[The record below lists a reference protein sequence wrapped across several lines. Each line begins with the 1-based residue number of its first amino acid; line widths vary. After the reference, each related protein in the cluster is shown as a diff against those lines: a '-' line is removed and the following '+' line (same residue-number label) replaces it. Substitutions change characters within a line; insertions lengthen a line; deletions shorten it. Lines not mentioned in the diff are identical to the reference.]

1 MSHKLLIVT
10 TISRTIGDF
19 TIPYI
24 RYFKSLG
31 WQVDG
36 MAVDISTDELCIQ
49 ELDNVWEIQWSRNAL
64 DPRNFLRGAS
74 RVREVVALEDY
85 DLVHVHT
92 PIAAF
97 VTRYALKDF
106 SKTKVI
112 YTAHGF
118 HFYRGGNPIKNAIF
132 FNLEKLAGAWTDYL
146 VTINQ
151 EDAKAAIKHNFLP
164 KERIVYTP
172 GIGLDLE
179 EYDPGIVSQA
189 QIYAIHQ
196 ELGLQKEDVLLLSIA
211 EFTPRKRQQ
220 DQLLALK
227 KLNRPE
233 IHIAFAGYGVT
244 QTKIEK
250 LARKLELEQQ
260 VHFLGYRQ
268 DIPVLIAASQAVLL
282 TSQQEGLPRCIMEA
296 FCAAKP
302 VIGTKIRGTQD
313 LLTDEC
319 GILIDVGDT
328 QALANA
334 ITTVIDYPK
343 QAKKLAKNGHAKVA
357 TYDVREILK
366 TYIDIFDRAIQSDR
380 TLNKIS
386 R

>member
-1 MSHKLLIVT
+1 MSRKLLIIT
-10 TISRTIGDF
+10 TISRTIRDF

-24 RYFKSLG
+24 RHFKSLG

-36 MAVDISTDELCIQ
+36 MALDITNNDECIR
-49 ELDNVWEIQWSRNAL
+49 ELDSVWEIQWSRNAL
-64 DPRNFLRGAS
+64 DPRNFFKGVA
-74 RVREVVALEDY
+74 RVKEVVASENY
-85 DLVHVHT
+85 DIVHVHT

-97 VTRYALKDF
+97 VTRYALKKF
-106 SKTKVI
+106 TKTRVV

-118 HFYRGGNPIKNAIF
+118 HFYQGGNPIKNAIF
-132 FNLEKLAGAWTDYL
+132 FNLEKLAGRWTDYL

-151 EDAKAAIKHNFLP
+151 EDVRAAIKNRFLP
-164 KERIVYTP
+164 QEKIIYTP

-179 EYDPGIVSQA
+179 KYDPGNVSNTGINA
-189 QIYAIHQ
+189 VRQ
-196 ELGLQKEDVLLLSIA
+196 ELGLNKNDILLLSIA

-244 QTKIEK
+244 LAKIEE
-250 LARKLELEQQ
+250 LARELELQQQ
-260 VHFLGYRQ
+260 VHFLGHRK
-268 DIPVLIAASQAVLL
+268 DIPALICASQAVLL

-302 VIGTKIRGTQD
+302 VIGTRIRGTQD
-313 LLTDEC
+313 LLSDDC
-319 GILIDVGDT
+319 GILIEVGDT
-328 QALANA
+328 EALAKA
-334 ITTVIDYPK
+334 ITVVADDLEE
-343 QAKKLAKNGHAKVA
+343 AKRIGSNGRAKIA

-366 TYIDIFDRAIQSDR
+366 IYEDIFNKALLHDRFAR
-380 TLNKIS
+380 VN
-386 R
+386 

>member
-1 MSHKLLIVT
+1 MNRKLLIIT

-36 MAVDISTDELCIQ
+36 MAADICNDELCIQ
-49 ELDNVWEIQWSRNAL
+49 ELDNVWDIQWSRNAL
-64 DPRNFLRGAS
+64 DPRNFLRGVM
-74 RVREVVALEDY
+74 RVREVAALEDY

-97 VTRYALKDF
+97 VTRYALKNF
-106 SKTKVI
+106 IKTKVI

-118 HFYRGGNPIKNAIF
+118 HFYRGGNPIKNSIF
-132 FNLEKLAGAWTDYL
+132 LRLEKLAGAWTDYL
-146 VTINQ
+146 VTINR
-151 EDAKAAIKHNFLP
+151 EDADAAIKHNFLP
-164 KERIVYTP
+164 QERIVYTP

-179 EYDPGIVSQA
+179 EYDPGTVSQSK
-189 QIYAIHQ
+189 IKAIHQ
-196 ELGLQKEDVLLLSIA
+196 ELGLHQENILLLSIA

-233 IHIAFAGYGVT
+233 IHLAFAGCGVT
-244 QTKIEK
+244 QTKIEQLAQK
-250 LARKLELEQQ
+250 LDLLQQ

-268 DIPVLIAASQAVLL
+268 DIPALIAASQAVIL

-313 LLTDEC
+313 LLADKC
-319 GILIDVGDT
+319 GILIDVGDIN
-328 QALANA
+328 ALANA
-334 ITTVIDYPK
+334 ITTIVDDPE
-343 QAKKLAKNGHAKVA
+343 QAEQFANNGRAKVA

-366 TYIDIFDRAIQSDR
+366 TYADIFDRAYRSAR
-380 TLNKIS
+380 SLYN
-386 R
+386 

>member
-1 MSHKLLIVT
+1 MSRKLLIIT
-10 TISRTIGDF
+10 TISRTIRDF

-24 RYFKSLG
+24 RHFKSLG

-36 MAVDISTDELCIQ
+36 MALDITNNDECIR
-49 ELDNVWEIQWSRNAL
+49 ELDSVWEIQWSRNAL
-64 DPRNFLRGAS
+64 DPRNFFKGVA
-74 RVREVVALEDY
+74 RVKEVVASENY
-85 DLVHVHT
+85 DIVHVHT

-97 VTRYALKDF
+97 VTRYALKKF
-106 SKTKVI
+106 TKTRVV

-118 HFYRGGNPIKNAIF
+118 HFYQGGNPIKNAIF
-132 FNLEKLAGAWTDYL
+132 FNLEKLAGRWTDYL

-151 EDAKAAIKHNFLP
+151 EDVRAAIKNRFLP
-164 KERIVYTP
+164 QEKIIYTP

-179 EYDPGIVSQA
+179 KYDPGNVSNTGINA
-189 QIYAIHQ
+189 VRQ
-196 ELGLQKEDVLLLSIA
+196 ELGLNKNDILLLSIA

-233 IHIAFAGYGVT
+233 IHIAFAGYGIT
-244 QTKIEK
+244 QPKIEE
-250 LARKLELEQQ
+250 LAKELELQQQ
-260 VHFLGYRQ
+260 VHFLGHRK
-268 DIPVLIAASQAVLL
+268 DIPALICASRAVLL

-313 LLTDEC
+313 LLSDDC
-319 GILIDVGDT
+319 GILIEVGDT
-328 QALANA
+328 EALAKA
-334 ITTVIDYPK
+334 ITVVADDLEE
-343 QAKKLAKNGHAKVA
+343 AKRIGSNGRAKIA

-366 TYIDIFDRAIQSDR
+366 IYEDIFNKALLHDRFAR
-380 TLNKIS
+380 VN
-386 R
+386 

>member
-1 MSHKLLIVT
+1 MTQKLLIIT
-10 TISRTIGDF
+10 TISRTIRDF

-24 RYFKSLG
+24 RHFKNLG

-36 MAVDISTDELCIQ
+36 MASDISNNDECIQ

-64 DPRNFLRGAS
+64 DPRNFLKGVA
-74 RVREVVALEDY
+74 RVREVVALENY
-85 DLVHVHT
+85 DIVHVHT

-97 VTRYALKDF
+97 ITRYALRKF
-106 SKTKVI
+106 IKTRVI

-118 HFYRGGNPIKNAIF
+118 HFYHGGNPIKNAIF
-132 FNLEKLAGAWTDYL
+132 FNLEKLAGRWTDYL

-151 EDAKAAIKHNFLP
+151 EDVSAAIKNRFLP
-164 KERIVYTP
+164 EEKIIYTP

-179 EYDPGIVSQA
+179 KYDPGNVLKTEINA
-189 QIYAIHQ
+189 IYQ
-196 ELGLQKEDVLLLSIA
+196 ELGLDKQDILLLSIA

-227 KLNRPE
+227 KLNRSE

-244 QTKIEK
+244 QIKIEE
-250 LARKLELEQQ
+250 LARELELQQQ
-260 VHFLGYRQ
+260 VHFLGHRK
-268 DIPVLIAASQAVLL
+268 DIPTLICASQAVLL

-302 VIGTKIRGTQD
+302 VIGTKIRGIQD
-313 LLTDEC
+313 LLSDNC

-328 QALANA
+328 EALAKA
-334 ITTVIDYPK
+334 ITTVADYPEE
-343 QAKKLAKNGHAKVA
+343 AKKIGDNGHAKIA

-366 TYIDIFDRAIQSDR
+366 TYEDIFEKALLNDRFA
-380 TLNKIS
+380 
-386 R
+386 